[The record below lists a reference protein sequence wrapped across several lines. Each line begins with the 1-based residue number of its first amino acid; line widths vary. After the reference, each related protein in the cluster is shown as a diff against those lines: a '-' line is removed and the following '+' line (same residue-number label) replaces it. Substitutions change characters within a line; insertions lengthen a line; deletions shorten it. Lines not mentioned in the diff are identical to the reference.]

1 MDRRGF
7 LKSGGAAAM
16 AAGAASA
23 AAQANPVESG
33 VEAGRHGRWPGAR
46 AASPMAVAPGYDLA
60 GFGAD
65 RLASR
70 IAVATDRRFRSTR
83 GAGGRRRYEF
93 RRRPLA
99 VALHP
104 GFAFFAGCLSG
115 EGLPAA
121 DLQAWLTIGGGQ
133 LLWDELAR
141 PFGVKPLVAGHSSDS
156 LGLWSNVR
164 LEDSHRCR
172 AVCRCQQPGL
182 VRASCRRW
190 GRPRSTT
197 APQDLASALTTG
209 RIRAAEWPG
218 PAAAF
223 ALQPLAQRLY
233 RPGLH
238 PGGVVITLTVDPRA
252 LGRIN
257 PADQAIFEACAAE
270 EHRLAL
276 AEAKVQAVMA
286 TQMRVAAK
294 WPLRQ
299 TFAGPLSRALEAAAC
314 AVVAE
319 AAGHDAA
326 SRRIA
331 ASYRAHRLWLSGGY
345 QLGACLRPGRAGSS
359 STYAGQVHCC
369 NATST
374 PTFVVPAALNPA
386 CGNTGLPRRNPT
398 AESTQTPGGSHGV
411 GRQKRS

>member
-16 AAGAASA
+16 AAGAANA

-33 VEAGRHGRWPGAR
+33 VEGGRHGRWPGAR
-46 AASPMAVAPGYDLA
+46 CLTLAVAPGYDLA

-65 RLASR
+65 RLARR
-70 IAVATDRRFRSTR
+70 IEMATDRRFQIECVAQAA
-83 GAGGRRRYEF
+83 AGDLSFGDAHRH
-93 RRRPLA
+93 

-104 GFAFFAGCLSG
+104 GFAFFAGLPLG

-164 LEDSHRCR
+164 LEDATDVS
-172 AVCRCQQPGL
+172 GL
-182 VRASCRRW
+182 PVSATGLGARVLQTLGAA
-190 GRPRSTT
+190 PVAT
-197 APQDLASALTTG
+197 APQDLVSALTTG

-218 PAAAF
+218 PAATF

-238 PGGVVITLTVDPRA
+238 PGGVVITLTVDRG
-252 LGRIN
+252 LWDGLT

-286 TQMRVAAK
+286 AQMRVAAK

-331 ASYRAHRLWLSGGY
+331 ASYRAHRLWLSGG
-345 QLGACLRPGRAGSS
+345 
-359 STYAGQVHCC
+359 
-369 NATST
+369 TS
-374 PTFVVPAALNPA
+374 
-386 CGNTGLPRRNPT
+386 
-398 AESTQTPGGSHGV
+398 
-411 GRQKRS
+411 